1 MNNIRSILTKKPFTR
16 INPLVREHQKV
27 TTAEYIAPA
36 HTTEVY
42 DVIPQEEFL
51 KEYYPTG
58 HKINSD
64 VYYPDKV
71 KYDDRTKQYFKE
83 RVFRASFPFQQIIT
97 AQQLVHLCG
106 NDVHLELTGAHN
118 SKEEKE
124 TMFELRKGW
133 LDKNIEIAFYR
144 LAASVKSTG
153 DGAVV
158 FFIDNGSLGWKSLS
172 FANGDTLYPHYNS
185 ITGKLDVFARQYYSY
200 DAEGERS
207 VSWVEIWDDTFF
219 YRYKQSMQGFSGT
232 INKVLDYFGLEG
244 FVPDGDPVRHQFN
257 EIPVVYKRDDNGPC
271 WSQSQD
277 SIDKY
282 ELAVSHL
289 CQNNMAYAFPIMLL
303 KGDDVEIKGD
313 VYGAVKAITM
323 GQDDDVKYL
332 AHDNGSE
339 SFKLQLDTL
348 LKMIFLGSFTV
359 QPPEVKSGDL
369 PGVAIK
375 LIYSP
380 SIDKAMIDSKE
391 YDEVIDSIT
400 KIFKFGYGIERKM
413 VTRMQSLGVFAWI
426 EPYVHQNQSELVSN
440 LVQLVNANLLST
452 NTGSELTGYG
462 ENNEFDKIMTEYKEK
477 QAADLLYELGNE
489 QERNIRDTEREP
501 SETSTQT
508 KGGELDETE

>member
-1 MNNIRSILTKKPFTR
+1 MSNIRSILTKKPFTR

-27 TTAEYIAPA
+27 STSEYIAPI
-36 HTTEVY
+36 HTTEIY

-71 KYDDRTKQYFKE
+71 KYDDKNKQYFKE

-106 NDVHLELTGAHN
+106 NDIHLELTGAHN
-118 SKEEKE
+118 SEDERE
-124 TMFELRKGW
+124 TMLELRKGW
-133 LDKNIEIAFYR
+133 LDKNIEIAFYK
-144 LAASVKSTG
+144 LASSVKSTG
-153 DGAVV
+153 DGAVA
-158 FFIDNGSLGWKSLS
+158 FFLDGGKLGWKTLS
-172 FANGDTLYPHYNS
+172 FMEGDTLYPHYDS
-185 ITGKLDVFARQYYSY
+185 ITGKLDTFARQYYSY
-200 DAEGERS
+200 DSDGERS
-207 VSWVEIWDDTFF
+207 VSWVEVWDNTYF

-232 INKVLDYFGLEG
+232 VNKVLDYFGLEG
-244 FVPDGDPVRHQFN
+244 YVIDGEPMRHQFN
-257 EIPVVYKRDDNGPC
+257 EIPIVYKRDDNGPC
-271 WSQSQD
+271 WSASQD

-303 KGDDVEIKGD
+303 KGDDVEIQGD

-323 GQDDDVKYL
+323 GQDDEVKYL
-332 AHDNGSE
+332 SHDNSSE
-339 SFKLQLDTL
+339 SFKLQLETL

-391 YDEVIDSIT
+391 YDEVVDSIT
-400 KIFKFGYGIERKM
+400 KLFKFGYGIECKKA
-413 VTRMQSLGVFAWI
+413 TKMQSLGVFAWI
-426 EPYVHQNQSELVSN
+426 EPYVHQNQAELVNN

-452 NTGSELTGYG
+452 DTGSGLTGYG
-462 ENNEFDKIMTEYKEK
+462 ENNEFDKIMVEYKEK
-477 QAADLLYELGNE
+477 QAQDLLYDLGNE
-489 QERNIRDTEREP
+489 QERNTGNTEGES
-501 SETSTQT
+501 SEEGT
-508 KGGELDETE
+508 ETEDRKRAETD